1 MCAMCTNVH
10 NLNSFILLK
19 SSNSRVNCASWIIA
33 SYCGPVSYK
42 PVQAYKDG

>member
-1 MCAMCTNVH
+1 MCAMSTNVH
-10 NLNSFILLK
+10 KLNSFILLQ
-19 SSNSRVNCASWIIA
+19 SSNSRENSASWIIA